1 MTHATRQRH
10 SGINKGNIAFYFHKY
25 TTSHPKNSVKN
36 AKYCHLARGENDES
50 SLNY

>member
-10 SGINKGNIAFYFHKY
+10 SGINKGQHIAFYFHKY

-36 AKYCHLARGENDES
+36 AKYSHLARRGGK
-50 SLNY
+50 